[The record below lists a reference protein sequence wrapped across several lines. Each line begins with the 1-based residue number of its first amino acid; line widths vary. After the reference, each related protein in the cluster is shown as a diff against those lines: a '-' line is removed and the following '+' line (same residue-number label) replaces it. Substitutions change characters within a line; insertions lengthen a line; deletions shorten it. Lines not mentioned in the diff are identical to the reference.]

1 MKTIGFIGAG
11 RIACIMLE
19 GWDQAGTLPDVVVAF
34 DANPDAAGKFAAAF
48 SCVRTGTL
56 AEAASA
62 DLVIVGLHPPVLAE
76 VLPEVGRHLKPT
88 AILLSLAP
96 KVRFA
101 ELAKLLGG
109 FSRIAR
115 QNPNAPS
122 IVGQGYNPI
131 AFIPALSETERKALI
146 ALMVPLGD
154 CPVVDEATIE
164 AYALISAM
172 GPTYLWFQFRE
183 LERLAVEFGLTEEA
197 AREAVAAM
205 TRGAAATMYES
216 DLSANGVMDLVPV
229 KPLAGDEAAIV
240 AIYRDRLMPLF
251 HKLTTRA

>member
-11 RIACIMLE
+11 RIAGIMLE
-19 GWDQAGTLPDVVVAF
+19 GWDQSGVMPETVIAF
-34 DANPDAAGKFAAAF
+34 DANPDAAERLAAAYPTVK
-48 SCVRTGTL
+48 SGTL
-56 AEAASA
+56 AEAAST

-76 VLPEVGRHLKPT
+76 VLPEVGRYLKP
-88 AILLSLAP
+88 AAVLLSLAP
-96 KVRFA
+96 KVKFSG
-101 ELAKLLGG
+101 LANLLAG
-109 FSRIAR
+109 FSRLAR

-122 IVGQGYNPI
+122 IIGQGYNPI
-131 AFIPALSETERKALI
+131 AFAPALSMAEREALI

-154 CPVVDEATIE
+154 CPVVDEGTIE

-172 GPTYLWFQFRE
+172 GPTYLWFQFME

-216 DLSANGVMDLVPV
+216 DLSPNGVMNLVPV
-229 KPLAGDEAAIV
+229 KPLAADEAVIV
-240 AIYRDRLMPLF
+240 AIYHERLKPLF
-251 HKLTTRA
+251 QKLKA

>member
-11 RIACIMLE
+11 RIASIMLE
-19 GWDQAGTLPDVVVAF
+19 GWDQAGALPEAVIAF
-34 DANPDAAGKFAAAF
+34 DAKPDAADRLAAAYGV
-48 SCVRTGTL
+48 VRTGSL

-62 DLVIVGLHPPVLAE
+62 DLVIVGLHPPVIAE

-101 ELAKLLGG
+101 GLANLLGG
-109 FSRIAR
+109 FTRLAR

-122 IVGQGYNPI
+122 IIGLGYNPI
-131 AFIPALSETERKALI
+131 AFAPALSDTERDALI

-154 CPVVDEATIE
+154 CPVVDEKTIE

-183 LERLAVEFGLTEEA
+183 LERLGVEFGLTEEA

-205 TRGAAATMYES
+205 AHGAAATLYES

-229 KPLAGDEAAIV
+229 KPLAGDEAAI
-240 AIYRDRLMPLF
+240 ATIYRDRLTALF
-251 HKLTTRA
+251 QKLTA